1 MSPKPC
7 IDGIGAAVREDE
19 LDDVSFDDVIL
30 GVERLRA
37 AGLRGDCVP
46 EDEAAPFLAMLFS
59 FFDVGDETND
69 SASVMKPP
77 GHRIRQGATSII
89 EGVFCPYA
97 PEVTKGLTADRCSL

>member
-7 IDGIGAAVREDE
+7 IDGIGAALREDE
-19 LDDVSFDDVIL
+19 LDDVSFDDDIL

-77 GHRIRQGATSII
+77 DTAFVKEQRTSLRA
-89 EGVFCPYA
+89 FFAHTRPKA
-97 PEVTKGLTADRCSL
+97 RRA